1 MSEKPH
7 CFGGCGGWKILTAWE
22 LFFRK
27 IKKFNEIS
35 RSSNVEIL
43 EINFSHKGSYSQAV
57 QSMQKALKMLRTSNG
72 CTIEAGRC
80 IQ

>member
-1 MSEKPH
+1 VEDIDSI
-7 CFGGCGGWKILTAWE
+7 GVV
-22 LFFRK
+22 FRK

-43 EINFSHKGSYSQAV
+43 EINFSHKGSYRQAV
-57 QSMQKALKMLRTSNG
+57 QLMEKALKMLRTSDG
-72 CTIEAGRC
+72 CTIGAGRC

>member
-1 MSEKPH
+1 MK
-7 CFGGCGGWKILTAWE
+7 GWE
-22 LFFRK
+22 LPVRR

-43 EINFSHKGSYSQAV
+43 EINFSHKGSYRQGSQTL
-57 QSMQKALKMLRTSNG
+57 QKALKMLGNMDD
-72 CTIEAGRC
+72 CTMKAGRC